1 MRGFLKAAAVAA
13 MVSLG
18 APAAN
23 AAPEKFEIDPDH
35 VSVGFLVMHI
45 GYANTLGMFLE
56 SSGSFTYDEA
66 AQVLTDV
73 EFTVQTD
80 SVFTNHDKRDQ
91 HLRSPDFLNSR
102 EFPEMTFVGKESEK
116 LSDTTGRLHG
126 ELTLLGQT
134 HPLTLDLTLNKVG
147 AYPFGDNYVVGVS
160 ARGMVKRSMYG
171 MMYAVENGWVGD
183 EIELI
188 IEVEAIRQ

>member
-1 MRGFLKAAAVAA
+1 MPSFRSAALAAAFC
-13 MVSLG
+13 LIG
-18 APAAN
+18 ASAVQ
-23 AAPEKFEIDPDH
+23 AAPEKYEIDPAH
-35 VSVGFLVMHI
+35 ASVGFLTMHI
-45 GYANTLGMFLE
+45 GYAKTLGMFLE
-56 SSGSFTYDEA
+56 TSGSFAYDED
-66 AQVLTDV
+66 AQTLSDV
-73 EFTVQTD
+73 TITVQTD

-102 EFPEMTFVGKESEK
+102 EFPEMTFVGKEAEK

-134 HPLTLDLTLNKVG
+134 HPLTLDLTLNKTG
-147 AYPFGDNYVVGVS
+147 QYPFGDNYVVGVS
-160 ARGMVKRSMYG
+160 ARGTVKRSEYG

-188 IEVEAIRQ
+188 IEIEAIRE